1 MALHV
6 LTFYGYLPFNNSDP
20 TNPNE
25 AYFEL
30 VDWTVDLAASYE
42 VEAAYAEGPDRDF
55 PSLLALI
62 EDMSSV

>member
-30 VDWTVDLAASYE
+30 VDWTVDLAASYGIL
-42 VEAAYAEGPDRDF
+42 V
-55 PSLLALI
+55 
-62 EDMSSV
+62 